1 MGLLRIIGFMFKEE
15 YVMKNEWIDVNK
27 ELPPVNVIVK
37 VLLTNGTEALDF
49 VNEPIDK
56 EMPFQHY
63 IVSNWR
69 MATRDE
75 LNKFMQ
81 KANR

>member
-1 MGLLRIIGFMFKEE
+1 MGLLRIFGFMFKEE

-49 VNEPIDK
+49 VNEP
-56 EMPFQHY
+56 
-63 IVSNWR
+63 VSA
-69 MATRDE
+69 AT
-75 LNKFMQ
+75 
-81 KANR
+81 A